1 MLRRIDLMAPAF
13 YKKEPFTGSLNG
25 MRYRIALKKK
35 EEPEQEFLEVVLYPD
50 EFCFEKTDESV
61 KQYYEFPYSEE
72 GLVQITAFLNEQ
84 AQSQKDLWKL

>member
-84 AQSQKDLWKL
+84 AESQKDLWKL

>member
-35 EEPEQEFLEVVLYPD
+35 EDPEQEFLEVVLYPD

-84 AQSQKDLWKL
+84 AESQKDLWKL